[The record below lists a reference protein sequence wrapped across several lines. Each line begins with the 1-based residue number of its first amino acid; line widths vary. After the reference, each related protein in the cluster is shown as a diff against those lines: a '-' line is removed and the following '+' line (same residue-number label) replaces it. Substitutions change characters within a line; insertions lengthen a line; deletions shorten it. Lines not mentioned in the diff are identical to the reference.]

1 MTLLDVA
8 QRAGVSVATASRVLN
23 GGDRVPRPELQERVK
38 AAADELG
45 YTPNAQAQALAKSS
59 TNLVG
64 ILVHDIEDPYFAA
77 IANGVMRAAD
87 ERHLLVMMASTFRD
101 SEREIAYLSSL
112 RAQRARAAV
121 MIGSRRTDA
130 ESLARTATEVET
142 FLSSGAGLALV
153 SQSGMP
159 AHTIEPDNRSGAAA
173 LARELIGLGW
183 RKFAVLGGPD
193 TLATA
198 RDRRDGFVAGL
209 AEAGLQ
215 PVAVEAGEFTRDGG
229 YAAAGVLLDR
239 QADVDCLFAVNDV
252 MAVGA
257 MSALRARGVD
267 VPGRLGVAGFDDI
280 ATLRDVW
287 PGLTTVRLPLEQMG
301 RRALEL
307 AIEGGDATTETFKA
321 EVVLRESTA
330 RAEICSRRD
339 RCRAC
344 LRDLRPVGLEA
355 GGRVRPDRHH
365 LSPGGRR
372 RGGADRVQPARGAQ
386 RVPAAHGRRAV
397 PGARPRADVDR
408 RRLRAAHRQR
418 PVAEGRRVGVL
429 LGRRPAHP
437 RQGRLQVRRGRRR
450 PRRSTRRRPGGCTSS
465 RCSG

>member
-59 TNLVG
+59 TNVVG

-87 ERHLLVMMASTFRD
+87 ERGLLVMMASTFRD

-130 ESLARTATEVET
+130 ESLARTATEVDT
-142 FLSSGAGLALV
+142 FLNSGAGLALV

-173 LARELIGLGW
+173 LARELVGLGW
-183 RKFAVLGGPD
+183 QKFAVLSGPE

-198 RDRRDGFVAGL
+198 RDRRVGFVEGL
-209 AEAGLQ
+209 AESGLE
-215 PVAVEAGEFTRDGG
+215 PVVVEAGEFTRDGG
-229 YAAAGVLLDR
+229 YAAAEVILDR
-239 QADVDCLFAVNDV
+239 HADVDCVFAVNDV

-267 VPGRLGVAGFDDI
+267 VPGQLGVAGFDDI

-307 AIEGGDATTETFKA
+307 AIEGGEAKTETFKA

-330 RAEICSRRD
+330 RA
-339 RCRAC
+339 
-344 LRDLRPVGLEA
+344 
-355 GGRVRPDRHH
+355 
-365 LSPGGRR
+365 
-372 RGGADRVQPARGAQ
+372 
-386 RVPAAHGRRAV
+386 
-397 PGARPRADVDR
+397 
-408 RRLRAAHRQR
+408 
-418 PVAEGRRVGVL
+418 
-429 LGRRPAHP
+429 
-437 RQGRLQVRRGRRR
+437 
-450 PRRSTRRRPGGCTSS
+450 
-465 RCSG
+465 

>member
-1 MTLLDVA
+1 MNLRAPVTLLDVA

-23 GGDRVPRPELQERVK
+23 GGDRIPRPELQERVK

-59 TNLVG
+59 TNVVG

-87 ERHLLVMMASTFRD
+87 ERNLLVMLASTFRD
-101 SEREIAYLSSL
+101 AEREIAYLASL

-130 ESLARTATEVET
+130 ESLTRTASEVSS
-142 FLSSGAGLALV
+142 FLNSGAGLALV

-159 AHTIEPDNRSGAAA
+159 AHTIEPDNRAGAAE
-173 LARELIGLGW
+173 LARSLAGLGW
-183 RKFAVLGGPD
+183 RKFGILGGPD

-209 AEAGLQ
+209 ADSGLE
-215 PVAVEAGEFTRDGG
+215 PVAIEIGDFTRDGG
-229 YAAAGVLLDR
+229 YAAAEELLDR
-239 QADVDCLFAVNDV
+239 GVDVDCLFAVNDV

-257 MSALRARGVD
+257 MSALRARGVA
-267 VPGRLGVAGFDDI
+267 VPGQLGVAGFDDI

-287 PGLTTVRLPLEQMG
+287 PSLTTVRLPLEQMG

-307 AIEGGDATTETFKA
+307 AIEGGEATTETFKA

-330 RAEICSRRD
+330 RA
-339 RCRAC
+339 
-344 LRDLRPVGLEA
+344 
-355 GGRVRPDRHH
+355 
-365 LSPGGRR
+365 
-372 RGGADRVQPARGAQ
+372 
-386 RVPAAHGRRAV
+386 
-397 PGARPRADVDR
+397 
-408 RRLRAAHRQR
+408 
-418 PVAEGRRVGVL
+418 
-429 LGRRPAHP
+429 
-437 RQGRLQVRRGRRR
+437 
-450 PRRSTRRRPGGCTSS
+450 
-465 RCSG
+465 

>member
-1 MTLLDVA
+1 VNLRAPVTLLDVA

-59 TNLVG
+59 TNVVG

-87 ERHLLVMMASTFRD
+87 ERNLLVMLASTFRD
-101 SEREIAYLSSL
+101 AEREIAYLASL

-121 MIGSRRTDA
+121 MIGSRRTDS
-130 ESLARTATEVET
+130 ESLTRTASEVT
-142 FLSSGAGLALV
+142 SFLNSGAGLALV

-159 AHTIEPDNRSGAAA
+159 AHTIEPDNRAGAAE
-173 LARELIGLGW
+173 LARSLVGLGW
-183 RKFAVLGGPD
+183 RKFGILGGPD

-198 RDRRDGFVAGL
+198 RDRRDGFLAGL
-209 AEAGLQ
+209 AASGLE
-215 PVAVEAGEFTRDGG
+215 PVAVEIGDFTRDGG
-229 YAAAGVLLDR
+229 HAAAEELLDR
-239 QADVDCLFAVNDV
+239 GVDVDCLFAVNDV

-257 MSALRARGVD
+257 MSALRARGVA
-267 VPGRLGVAGFDDI
+267 VPGQLGVAGFDDI

-307 AIEGGDATTETFKA
+307 AIEGGEATTETFKA

-330 RAEICSRRD
+330 RA
-339 RCRAC
+339 
-344 LRDLRPVGLEA
+344 
-355 GGRVRPDRHH
+355 
-365 LSPGGRR
+365 
-372 RGGADRVQPARGAQ
+372 
-386 RVPAAHGRRAV
+386 
-397 PGARPRADVDR
+397 
-408 RRLRAAHRQR
+408 
-418 PVAEGRRVGVL
+418 
-429 LGRRPAHP
+429 
-437 RQGRLQVRRGRRR
+437 
-450 PRRSTRRRPGGCTSS
+450 
-465 RCSG
+465 

>member
-1 MTLLDVA
+1 MNLRAPVTLLDVA

-38 AAADELG
+38 AAAEELG

-59 TNLVG
+59 TNVVG

-87 ERHLLVMMASTFRD
+87 ERNLLVMMASTFRD
-101 SEREIAYLSSL
+101 AEREIAYLASL

-130 ESLARTATEVET
+130 ESLNRTASEVAS
-142 FLSSGAGLALV
+142 FLNSGAGLALV

-159 AHTIEPDNRSGAAA
+159 AHTIEPDNRAGAAE
-173 LARELIGLGW
+173 LARSLAGLGW
-183 RKFAVLGGPD
+183 RKFAVLGGPEA
-193 TLATA
+193 LATA
-198 RDRRDGFVAGL
+198 RDRRDGFLAGL
-209 AEAGLQ
+209 ADSGLQ
-215 PVAVEAGEFTRDGG
+215 PVAVETGDFTRDGG
-229 YAAAGVLLDR
+229 YLAAEQLLDR
-239 QADVDCLFAVNDV
+239 GVDVDCLFAVNDV

-267 VPGRLGVAGFDDI
+267 VPGQLGVAGFDDI

-307 AIEGGDATTETFKA
+307 AIEGGEPTTETFKA

-330 RAEICSRRD
+330 R
-339 RCRAC
+339 
-344 LRDLRPVGLEA
+344 VA
-355 GGRVRPDRHH
+355 G
-365 LSPGGRR
+365 
-372 RGGADRVQPARGAQ
+372 
-386 RVPAAHGRRAV
+386 
-397 PGARPRADVDR
+397 
-408 RRLRAAHRQR
+408 
-418 PVAEGRRVGVL
+418 
-429 LGRRPAHP
+429 
-437 RQGRLQVRRGRRR
+437 
-450 PRRSTRRRPGGCTSS
+450 
-465 RCSG
+465 

>member
-59 TNLVG
+59 TNVVG

-87 ERHLLVMMASTFRD
+87 ERQLLVMMASTFRD
-101 SEREIAYLSSL
+101 ADREIAYLSSL

-142 FLSSGAGLALV
+142 FLNSGAGLALV

-159 AHTIEPDNRSGAAA
+159 APTIEPDNRSGATQ
-173 LARELIGLGW
+173 LARELVGLGW

-193 TLATA
+193 SLATA
-198 RDRRDGFVAGL
+198 RDRRDGFVDGL
-209 AEAGLQ
+209 AEAGLR
-215 PVAVEAGEFTRDGG
+215 PVEVAAGEFTRDGG
-229 YAAAGVLLDR
+229 YAAAEAMLDR
-239 QADVDCLFAVNDV
+239 HADVDCLFAVNDV

-287 PGLTTVRLPLEQMG
+287 PGLTTVRLALEQMG

-307 AIEGGDATTETFKA
+307 AIEGGEVTTETFKA

-330 RAEICSRRD
+330 R
-339 RCRAC
+339 
-344 LRDLRPVGLEA
+344 P
-355 GGRVRPDRHH
+355 
-365 LSPGGRR
+365 
-372 RGGADRVQPARGAQ
+372 
-386 RVPAAHGRRAV
+386 
-397 PGARPRADVDR
+397 
-408 RRLRAAHRQR
+408 
-418 PVAEGRRVGVL
+418 
-429 LGRRPAHP
+429 
-437 RQGRLQVRRGRRR
+437 
-450 PRRSTRRRPGGCTSS
+450 
-465 RCSG
+465 

>member
-1 MTLLDVA
+1 MNLRAPVTLLDVA

-59 TNLVG
+59 TNVVG

-87 ERHLLVMMASTFRD
+87 ERNLLVMLASTFRD
-101 SEREIAYLSSL
+101 AEREIAYLASL

-121 MIGSRRTDA
+121 MIGSRRTDS
-130 ESLARTATEVET
+130 ESLTRTSSEVT
-142 FLSSGAGLALV
+142 SFLNSGAGLALV

-159 AHTIEPDNRSGAAA
+159 AHTIEPDNRAGAAE
-173 LARELIGLGW
+173 LARSLVGLGW
-183 RKFAVLGGPD
+183 RKFGILGGPD

-209 AEAGLQ
+209 ADSGLE
-215 PVAVEAGEFTRDGG
+215 PVAVETGDFTRDGG
-229 YAAAGVLLDR
+229 HAAAEELLDR
-239 QADVDCLFAVNDV
+239 GVDVDCLFAVNDV

-257 MSALRARGVD
+257 MSALRARGVA
-267 VPGRLGVAGFDDI
+267 VPGQLGVAGFDDI

-307 AIEGGDATTETFKA
+307 AIEGGEATTETFKA

-330 RAEICSRRD
+330 RA
-339 RCRAC
+339 
-344 LRDLRPVGLEA
+344 
-355 GGRVRPDRHH
+355 
-365 LSPGGRR
+365 
-372 RGGADRVQPARGAQ
+372 
-386 RVPAAHGRRAV
+386 
-397 PGARPRADVDR
+397 
-408 RRLRAAHRQR
+408 
-418 PVAEGRRVGVL
+418 
-429 LGRRPAHP
+429 
-437 RQGRLQVRRGRRR
+437 
-450 PRRSTRRRPGGCTSS
+450 
-465 RCSG
+465 

>member
-59 TNLVG
+59 TNVVG

-87 ERHLLVMMASTFRD
+87 ERQLLVMMASTFRD
-101 SEREIAYLSSL
+101 AEREIAYLSSL

-130 ESLARTATEVET
+130 ESLARTATEVDT
-142 FLSSGAGLALV
+142 FLNSGAGLALV

-173 LARELIGLGW
+173 LARELVGLGW
-183 RKFAVLGGPD
+183 RKFAVLSGPD

-198 RDRRDGFVAGL
+198 RDRRVGFVEGL
-209 AEAGLQ
+209 AEAGLE

-229 YAAAGVLLDR
+229 YAAAGEMLDR
-239 QADVDCLFAVNDV
+239 HVDVDCVFAVNDV

-267 VPGRLGVAGFDDI
+267 VPGQLGVAGFDDI

-307 AIEGGDATTETFKA
+307 AIEGGEPKTETFKA

-330 RAEICSRRD
+330 K
-339 RCRAC
+339 
-344 LRDLRPVGLEA
+344 G
-355 GGRVRPDRHH
+355 
-365 LSPGGRR
+365 
-372 RGGADRVQPARGAQ
+372 
-386 RVPAAHGRRAV
+386 
-397 PGARPRADVDR
+397 
-408 RRLRAAHRQR
+408 
-418 PVAEGRRVGVL
+418 
-429 LGRRPAHP
+429 
-437 RQGRLQVRRGRRR
+437 
-450 PRRSTRRRPGGCTSS
+450 
-465 RCSG
+465 

>member
-1 MTLLDVA
+1 MNLRAPVTLLDVA

-59 TNLVG
+59 TNVVG

-87 ERHLLVMMASTFRD
+87 ERRLLVMMASTFRD
-101 SEREIAYLSSL
+101 SDREIAYLSSL

-130 ESLARTATEVET
+130 ESLARTATEVDS
-142 FLSSGAGLALV
+142 FLGSGAGLALV

-159 AHTIEPDNRSGAAA
+159 AHTVEPDNRSGSAD
-173 LARELIGLGW
+173 LARELLGLGY
-183 RKFAVLGGPD
+183 RKFGILGGPES
-193 TLATA
+193 LATA
-198 RDRRDGFVAGL
+198 RDRRDGFAAGL

-215 PVAVEAGEFTRDGG
+215 PVAVEAGDFTRDGG
-229 YAAAGVLLDR
+229 YAAADRLLER
-239 QADVDCLFAVNDV
+239 RTDVDCVFAVNDV

-267 VPGRLGVAGFDDI
+267 VPAELGVAGFDDI

-307 AIEGGDATTETFKA
+307 AIDGGEPTTETFKA

-330 RAEICSRRD
+330 RR
-339 RCRAC
+339 
-344 LRDLRPVGLEA
+344 
-355 GGRVRPDRHH
+355 
-365 LSPGGRR
+365 
-372 RGGADRVQPARGAQ
+372 
-386 RVPAAHGRRAV
+386 
-397 PGARPRADVDR
+397 
-408 RRLRAAHRQR
+408 
-418 PVAEGRRVGVL
+418 
-429 LGRRPAHP
+429 
-437 RQGRLQVRRGRRR
+437 
-450 PRRSTRRRPGGCTSS
+450 
-465 RCSG
+465 

>member
-87 ERHLLVMMASTFRD
+87 ERNLLVMMASTFRD
-101 SEREIAYLSSL
+101 SDREIAYLSSL

-121 MIGSRRTDA
+121 MIGSRRTDE

-142 FLSSGAGLALV
+142 FLNSGAGLALV

-159 AHTIEPDNRSGAAA
+159 AHTIEPDNRAGAAEMA
-173 LARELIGLGW
+173 SSLVRLGW

-193 TLATA
+193 SLATA
-198 RDRRDGFVAGL
+198 RDRREGFVAAL

-215 PVAVEAGEFTRDGG
+215 PLVVQAGEFTRDGG
-229 YAAAGVLLDR
+229 YAAAGELLDR
-239 QADVDCLFAVNDV
+239 KADVDCLFAVNDV

-267 VPGRLGVAGFDDI
+267 VPNEIGVAGFDDI

-307 AIEGGDATTETFKA
+307 AIAGGEPTTETFKA

-330 RAEICSRRD
+330 RA
-339 RCRAC
+339 
-344 LRDLRPVGLEA
+344 
-355 GGRVRPDRHH
+355 
-365 LSPGGRR
+365 
-372 RGGADRVQPARGAQ
+372 
-386 RVPAAHGRRAV
+386 
-397 PGARPRADVDR
+397 
-408 RRLRAAHRQR
+408 
-418 PVAEGRRVGVL
+418 
-429 LGRRPAHP
+429 
-437 RQGRLQVRRGRRR
+437 
-450 PRRSTRRRPGGCTSS
+450 
-465 RCSG
+465 

>member
-1 MTLLDVA
+1 MA

-87 ERHLLVMMASTFRD
+87 ERNLLVMMASTFRD
-101 SEREIAYLSSL
+101 SDREIAYLSSL

-121 MIGSRRTDA
+121 MIGSRRTDD
-130 ESLARTATEVET
+130 ESLARTASEVET
-142 FLSSGAGLALV
+142 FLNSGAGLALV

-159 AHTIEPDNRSGAAA
+159 AHTIEPDNRAGAAEM
-173 LARELIGLGW
+173 ARSLVRLGW

-193 TLATA
+193 SLATA
-198 RDRRDGFVAGL
+198 RDRREGFVAAL

-215 PVAVEAGEFTRDGG
+215 PLVVQTGEFTRDGG
-229 YAAAGVLLDR
+229 YAAAGELLDR
-239 QADVDCLFAVNDV
+239 KADVDCLFAVNDV

-267 VPGRLGVAGFDDI
+267 VPNEIGVAGFDDI

-307 AIEGGDATTETFKA
+307 AIAGGEPTTETFKA

-330 RAEICSRRD
+330 R
-339 RCRAC
+339 
-344 LRDLRPVGLEA
+344 G
-355 GGRVRPDRHH
+355 
-365 LSPGGRR
+365 
-372 RGGADRVQPARGAQ
+372 
-386 RVPAAHGRRAV
+386 
-397 PGARPRADVDR
+397 
-408 RRLRAAHRQR
+408 
-418 PVAEGRRVGVL
+418 
-429 LGRRPAHP
+429 
-437 RQGRLQVRRGRRR
+437 
-450 PRRSTRRRPGGCTSS
+450 
-465 RCSG
+465 

>member
-1 MTLLDVA
+1 VNLRAPVTLLDVA

-59 TNLVG
+59 TNVVG

-87 ERHLLVMMASTFRD
+87 ERNLLVMMASTFRD
-101 SEREIAYLSSL
+101 AEREIAYLASL

-121 MIGSRRTDA
+121 MIGSRRTDP
-130 ESLARTATEVET
+130 ESLARTSTEVSS
-142 FLSSGAGLALV
+142 FLNSGAGLALV

-159 AHTIEPDNRSGAAA
+159 AHTIEPDNTAGAAE
-173 LARELIGLGW
+173 LARSLAGLGW
-183 RKFAVLGGPD
+183 RRFGILAGPD
-193 TLATA
+193 ALATA

-209 AEAGLQ
+209 ADSGLEPVAIEAGD
-215 PVAVEAGEFTRDGG
+215 FTRDGG
-229 YAAAGVLLDR
+229 HAAVERLLDR
-239 QADVDCLFAVNDV
+239 GAEIDCLFAVNDV

-257 MSALRARGVD
+257 MSALRARGID
-267 VPGRLGVAGFDDI
+267 VPGQLGVAGFDDI

-307 AIEGGDATTETFKA
+307 AIEGGEATTETFKA

-330 RAEICSRRD
+330 RS
-339 RCRAC
+339 
-344 LRDLRPVGLEA
+344 
-355 GGRVRPDRHH
+355 
-365 LSPGGRR
+365 
-372 RGGADRVQPARGAQ
+372 
-386 RVPAAHGRRAV
+386 
-397 PGARPRADVDR
+397 
-408 RRLRAAHRQR
+408 
-418 PVAEGRRVGVL
+418 
-429 LGRRPAHP
+429 
-437 RQGRLQVRRGRRR
+437 
-450 PRRSTRRRPGGCTSS
+450 
-465 RCSG
+465 

>member
-38 AAADELG
+38 AAAEELG

-59 TNLVG
+59 TNVVG

-87 ERHLLVMMASTFRD
+87 ERNLLVMLASTFRD
-101 SEREIAYLSSL
+101 AEREIAYLASL

-130 ESLARTATEVET
+130 ESLARTASEVGS
-142 FLSSGAGLALV
+142 FLNSGAGLALV

-159 AHTIEPDNRSGAAA
+159 AHTIEPDNRAGAAA
-173 LARELIGLGW
+173 LARELVGLGW
-183 RKFAVLGGPD
+183 RRFAVLGGPD

-198 RDRRDGFVAGL
+198 RDRRDGFLAGL
-209 AEAGLQ
+209 ADSGLE
-215 PVAVEAGEFTRDGG
+215 PVAIESGDFTRDGG
-229 YAAAGVLLDR
+229 HAAIERLLDR
-239 QADVDCLFAVNDV
+239 GVGADCVFAVNDV

-257 MSALRARGVD
+257 MSALRQRGVD
-267 VPGRLGVAGFDDI
+267 VPGQLGVAGFDDI

-307 AIEGGDATTETFKA
+307 AIHGGEPTTETFRA

-330 RAEICSRRD
+330 RA
-339 RCRAC
+339 
-344 LRDLRPVGLEA
+344 
-355 GGRVRPDRHH
+355 
-365 LSPGGRR
+365 
-372 RGGADRVQPARGAQ
+372 
-386 RVPAAHGRRAV
+386 
-397 PGARPRADVDR
+397 
-408 RRLRAAHRQR
+408 
-418 PVAEGRRVGVL
+418 
-429 LGRRPAHP
+429 
-437 RQGRLQVRRGRRR
+437 
-450 PRRSTRRRPGGCTSS
+450 
-465 RCSG
+465 